1 MALIAGFGGTLTLNF
16 NAAGAVTVPV
26 RNVTISYERST
37 LDVTQ
42 LSDYI
47 EKRKP
52 GRVRRTATFDMMAS
66 DGSTD
71 NVIREHMYP
80 TTLANALNRSVVLS
94 YTDSGG
100 TPVTYTIT
108 GHLTSASRSDD
119 GTGPG
124 MWSLSLE
131 EA

>member
-1 MALIAGFGGTLTLNF
+1 MALIAGFGGSLTLNF
-16 NAAGAVTVPV
+16 NAAGAITVPV
-26 RNVTISYERST
+26 RNITISYERST

-52 GRVRRTATFDMMAS
+52 GRARRTVTFDMMAS
-66 DGSTD
+66 DGTTD

-80 TTLANALNRSVVLS
+80 TTLANALNRSVALS
-94 YTDSGG
+94 YTDSG
-100 TPVTYTIT
+100 TQAYTIT
-108 GHLTSASRSDD
+108 GHLTSATRSDD
-119 GTGPG
+119 GTGPA
-124 MWSLSLE
+124 MWSLAME

>member
-1 MALIAGFGGTLTLNF
+1 MALIAGFGGSLTLNF
-16 NAAGAVTVPV
+16 NGGGAVTVPV
-26 RNVTISYERST
+26 RNITVSYERST

-52 GRVRRTATFDMMAS
+52 GRVRRTVTFDVMAS
-66 DGSTD
+66 DGTTD
-71 NVIREHMYP
+71 NVIRDHMYP
-80 TTLANALNRSVVLS
+80 TTLANALNRSVVLA
-94 YTDSGG
+94 YTDSG
-100 TPVTYTIT
+100 TQSYTIT
-108 GHLTSASRSDD
+108 GHLTSATRSDD

-124 MWSLSLE
+124 MWSLAME

>member
-66 DGSTD
+66 DATTD
-71 NVIREHMYP
+71 NVIRDHMYP
-80 TTLANALNRSVVLS
+80 TTLANALNRSVALS
-94 YTDSGG
+94 YTDSGSIA
-100 TPVTYTIT
+100 YTIT